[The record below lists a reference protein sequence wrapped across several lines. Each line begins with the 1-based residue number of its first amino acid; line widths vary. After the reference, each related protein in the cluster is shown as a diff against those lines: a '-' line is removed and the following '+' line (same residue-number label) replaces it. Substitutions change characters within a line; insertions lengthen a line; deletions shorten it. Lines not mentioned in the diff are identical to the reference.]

1 MAYWRNCVFKRCLKE
16 PVSIVILFGNWYRI
30 VFFSSN
36 SYSCKSYSGW
46 DTSVRLLDSG
56 RLQNPILI
64 SPSVNLVLVPKYFPR
79 YIVETLVYLLLK
91 AKQTN
96 SLLCISL
103 LYLISSRRSISCK
116 TWASV
121 EITFSSKTCFLLILE
136 GLSLLTCSACCRVCC

>member
-1 MAYWRNCVFKRCLKE
+1 MAYRVFKRCIKE
-16 PVSIVILFGNWYRI
+16 PISIALLFGNLYRI
-30 VFFSSN
+30 VFCSSN

-56 RLQNPILI
+56 QLQNAILI
-64 SPSVNLVLVPKYFPR
+64 YPSVNLVLVPKYFLR
-79 YIVETLVYLLLK
+79 YIAKTLVYLLLK

-121 EITFSSKTCFLLILE
+121 EMTFSSKTCFLLILE
-136 GLSLLTCSACCRVCC
+136 GLSLLTWSAYCRVCC